1 MTSNAAAAALR
12 VAAEHGYE
20 TTDPIVMQETNN
32 TVVWLRPHPIIA
44 KVGTWPHSAGSLIRE
59 HAVAAALAADDS
71 PIARPA
77 GGAQPTRD
85 AQTGFVVTL
94 WDRLDHDPE
103 RLVRPGEVGGSLRRL
118 HKGLARYEGELPSF
132 QVGLSRARAV
142 LADDGLMAVLTNEDL
157 SMLRATFDSFRA
169 EVQARSFDQQVL
181 HGEPHDGNFL
191 ATPAGVRWID
201 LEAVCVGPL
210 EWDLAFLP
218 EEEVATF
225 PAFDSELLGLLR
237 TLNSARVATWC
248 WSRADFEEMR
258 RHGEY
263 HLEQVRRAQHR

>member
-1 MTSNAAAAALR
+1 MTSGAAAAALR

-20 TTDPIVMQETNN
+20 TTDPIVVQETNN

-71 PIARPA
+71 PIARPV
-77 GGAQPTRD
+77 GEAQPTRD
-85 AQTGFVVTL
+85 EQTGFVVTL

-103 RLVRPGEVGGSLRRL
+103 RLVRPGEIGRSVRRL
-118 HKGLARYEGELPSF
+118 HEDLARYEGELPSF
-132 QVGLSRARAV
+132 HVGLGRARAV

-157 SMLRATFDSFRA
+157 SMLRATFDSVRA

-191 ATPAGVRWID
+191 VTPAGLRWID
-201 LEAVCVGPL
+201 LEAVCIGPL

-218 EEEVATF
+218 DEEAATF
-225 PAFDSELLGLLR
+225 PAIDSELLGLLR

-258 RHGEY
+258 RHGNY
-263 HLEQVRRAQHR
+263 HLAQGRRAQR